1 MKNISE
7 VMRQKEA
14 EIQQLQKDLDVLRAA
29 ARLLNEEGETESPKP
44 AAVPSRAAASAAPAP
59 RETVLRQFP

>member
-29 ARLLNEEGETESPKP
+29 ARLLNEEGEAESSKP
-44 AAVPSRAAASAAPAP
+44 SAVPPRAAASGAPAP